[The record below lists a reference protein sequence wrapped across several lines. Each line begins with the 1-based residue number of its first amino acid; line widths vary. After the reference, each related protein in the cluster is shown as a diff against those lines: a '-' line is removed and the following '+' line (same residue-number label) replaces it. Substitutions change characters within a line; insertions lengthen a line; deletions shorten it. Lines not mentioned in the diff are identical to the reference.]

1 VVCLGDFGL
10 AIHNGSQTSPRLS
23 PVSTNF
29 PQLSSSGSDILPT
42 FALPSCSIPVPVENP
57 FISSLGRSWE
67 AKKHTSAVGTLTYS
81 SPEQRCKGVYNEK
94 TDIFSLGIIFFELYY
109 TSSTKMEKARVLS
122 DLRNRILPPV
132 FLQKYPT
139 ESAFI
144 LWLMSPN
151 PEDRPSVDQILA
163 HDLLVDEFITVQ
175 RKDIVSM
182 ERAMQKQNA
191 IILDQQE
198 HILMLERKLAAM
210 CGISSQEL
218 PSRDPSLKM
227 MQIV

>member
-1 VVCLGDFGL
+1 
-10 AIHNGSQTSPRLS
+10 
-23 PVSTNF
+23 
-29 PQLSSSGSDILPT
+29 
-42 FALPSCSIPVPVENP
+42 
-57 FISSLGRSWE
+57 
-67 AKKHTSAVGTLTYS
+67 
-81 SPEQRCKGVYNEK
+81 
-94 TDIFSLGIIFFELYY
+94 
-109 TSSTKMEKARVLS
+109 MEKARVLS